1 MNEQEMPEMEIEIK
15 TAEQDDESMYQ
26 NMAPKG
32 NFSSKALN
40 ILVGA
45 TNKLLPL
52 FGQSPDYPQFQEGAK
67 VLPTDFVRVLAMFQG
82 ATNQAVD
89 ADDVPA
95 ELDFMMEDLTDDR
108 ALVML
113 AGKLSKLATS
123 KDFKQFLKN
132 PPMEEPMEEEAPAE
146 EEPVAPSME
155 ETDKLFMGRM

>member
-67 VLPTDFVRVLAMFQG
+67 VLPNDFVRVLAMFQG

-89 ADDVPA
+89 AEDVPA

-108 ALVML
+108 ADRKSV
-113 AGKLSKLATS
+113 
-123 KDFKQFLKN
+123 
-132 PPMEEPMEEEAPAE
+132 
-146 EEPVAPSME
+146 V
-155 ETDKLFMGRM
+155 